1 DDEFGDVYGII
12 YALSADG
19 YSWSELEDYA
29 DQVRQQL
36 LRVPSVAKVEF
47 FGKQARQLYIEVSEK
62 RLSQLGINM
71 QQVIEEIE
79 RQNQVGQAGVM
90 RTAEE
95 DIQVRVTGQFG
106 AVEELA
112 MMPLRFDERTF
123 QLQDIAQVYQG
134 YADPPD
140 PKIRFQQ
147 QDVVAIGVSMAK
159 GGHIIQL
166 GQALKEQ
173 EKAIKSIL
181 PVGIELHQIQ
191 DQPQVVSRSV
201 HEFLQVL
208 LEALIIVLG
217 VSFVALGLK
226 RNPLR
231 VDMRPGLVVALSI
244 PTVLAITFLVMKQW
258 GIDLHKV
265 SLGSLIIALGLMV
278 DDAIIIIEMTA
289 RKLEEGYDRFR
300 ASTFAYSATAMPML
314 TGTLITAAGFL
325 PIGIAS
331 SGVGEYAFAI
341 FGVTMAA
348 IVISWFVLVYFVP
361 FLGFYILRE
370 RSDRGEE
377 LFDVYDSPM
386 YRRIRKTV
394 YWCVVHRRTTI
405 ALTILAFVLGLGGFK
420 VVEKQFFP

>member
-1 DDEFGDVYGII
+1 KY
-12 YALSADG
+12 
-19 YSWSELEDYA
+19 
-29 DQVRQQL
+29 
-36 LRVPSVAKVEF
+36 
-47 FGKQARQLYIEVSEK
+47 
-62 RLSQLGINM
+62 
-71 QQVIEEIE
+71 
-79 RQNQVGQAGVM
+79 
-90 RTAEE
+90 
-95 DIQVRVTGQFG
+95 IQVRVTGQFG

-112 MMPLRFDERTF
+112 MMPRRFDERTF

-300 ASTFAYSATAMPML
+300 SEEHTSELQSRFDLVCRLLLEKKNIACLLSVFVNAAT
-314 TGTLITAAGFL
+314 
-325 PIGIAS
+325 
-331 SGVGEYAFAI
+331 
-341 FGVTMAA
+341 
-348 IVISWFVLVYFVP
+348 
-361 FLGFYILRE
+361 ILCQLSQDE
-370 RSDRGEE
+370 
-377 LFDVYDSPM
+377 YDS
-386 YRRIRKTV
+386 
-394 YWCVVHRRTTI
+394 
-405 ALTILAFVLGLGGFK
+405 
-420 VVEKQFFP
+420 

>member
-1 DDEFGDVYGII
+1 MCWWTANKCVCWRRNNMAKEARFTLSRIAIEHPVITFYFLMVLAVAGAMSYLSLGQDEEPPFSFKVAAVRAFWPGATAQQMAEQVADKVEATLQEVPYADQIRSYSKPGESTFILELSDSTPPKEIAETWHQLRKKMTAMAPTLPQGVQGPYVDDEFGDVYGII

-147 QDVVAIGVSMAK
+147 QDVVAIGVSMAI

-217 VSFVALGLK
+217 VSFVAL
-226 RNPLR
+226 
-231 VDMRPGLVVALSI
+231 
-244 PTVLAITFLVMKQW
+244 
-258 GIDLHKV
+258 
-265 SLGSLIIALGLMV
+265 
-278 DDAIIIIEMTA
+278 
-289 RKLEEGYDRFR
+289 
-300 ASTFAYSATAMPML
+300 
-314 TGTLITAAGFL
+314 
-325 PIGIAS
+325 
-331 SGVGEYAFAI
+331 
-341 FGVTMAA
+341 
-348 IVISWFVLVYFVP
+348 
-361 FLGFYILRE
+361 
-370 RSDRGEE
+370 
-377 LFDVYDSPM
+377 
-386 YRRIRKTV
+386 
-394 YWCVVHRRTTI
+394 
-405 ALTILAFVLGLGGFK
+405 
-420 VVEKQFFP
+420 

>member
-1 DDEFGDVYGII
+1 STFILELSDSTPPKEIAETWHQLRKKMTAMAPTLPQGVQGPYVDDEFGDVYGII

-112 MMPLRFDERTF
+112 MMPLRFDERIF
-123 QLQDIAQVYQG
+123 QLQDISQVYQG

-289 RKLEEGYDRFR
+289 RK
-300 ASTFAYSATAMPML
+300 
-314 TGTLITAAGFL
+314 
-325 PIGIAS
+325 
-331 SGVGEYAFAI
+331 
-341 FGVTMAA
+341 
-348 IVISWFVLVYFVP
+348 
-361 FLGFYILRE
+361 
-370 RSDRGEE
+370 
-377 LFDVYDSPM
+377 
-386 YRRIRKTV
+386 
-394 YWCVVHRRTTI
+394 
-405 ALTILAFVLGLGGFK
+405 
-420 VVEKQFFP
+420 